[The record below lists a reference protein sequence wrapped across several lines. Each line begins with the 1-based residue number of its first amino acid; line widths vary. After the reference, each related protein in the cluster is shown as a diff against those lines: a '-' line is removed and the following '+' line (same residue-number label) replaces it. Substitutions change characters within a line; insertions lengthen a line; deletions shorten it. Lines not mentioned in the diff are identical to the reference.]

1 MIFEFRLPDL
11 GEGIAE
17 GEIVKWRVKEGDQV
31 LEHQVVLEI
40 ETDKAIVEVP
50 SPKKGRIAR
59 LNKKEGDAANVGEV
73 LLSIEYQEKEALFTK
88 ESLAEPPEK
97 IEEKEAQTVV
107 GVLPVSRA
115 NDVLAAPKARAAAKR
130 LDIDLKAVSGTG
142 PGGLITEADVISAS
156 KARPIAEGRGPEK
169 IPAKEAG
176 LGETERIPIK
186 GVRKSI
192 ARNILQTLRTAAS
205 VTGMDEA
212 DVTELWELRKR
223 EQDEAGKKGTHLTFM
238 PFFMKAVQHAL
249 KEHPML
255 NASVDEKAE
264 EIVVKKYYN
273 IGVAVDTP
281 DGLMVSV
288 VKNVDRKTILEL
300 AGELQAL
307 GKKARERKITLDE
320 LKGSTF
326 TISNYGT
333 FGGTYA
339 TPIINYPD
347 VAILGA
353 GRISER
359 PWVKAGAIVIR
370 KILPLSVTFDHRV
383 VDGRDAALFLS
394 KVIRYLEDPARIFIE
409 SA

>member
-50 SPKKGRIAR
+50 SPKKGIIAR

-88 ESLAEPPEK
+88 EALATPPGRVEG
-97 IEEKEAQTVV
+97 KEAQTVV

-115 NDVLAAPKARAAAKR
+115 GDVLAAPKARAAAKR

-142 PGGLITEADVISAS
+142 PGGVVTEADVISAS
-156 KARPIAEGRGPEK
+156 KARPIAEGRVPEK
-169 IPAKEAG
+169 PPAKEAM

-192 ARNILQTLRTAAS
+192 ARNILLSLRTAAS

-223 EQDEAGKKGTHLTFM
+223 EQAEAGKKGTHLTFM
-238 PFFMKAVQHAL
+238 PFFIKAVQHAL

-307 GKKARERKITLDE
+307 SKKARERKITLDE

-353 GRISER
+353 GKISER
-359 PWVKAGAIVIR
+359 PWVKDGAIVIR
-370 KILPLSVTFDHRV
+370 RILPLSVTFDHRV

-394 KVIRYLEDPARIFIE
+394 KVISYLEDPARIFIE